1 MNKDQH
7 QIVTRIIFPFLVTIF
22 FTTGLAVGFS
32 QGGIIRGKVVADIPD
47 QRKTLPGVVV
57 ILSGERLAGK
67 KLQTV
72 SDAEGQYDFPGL
84 IAGDYIVT
92 VEFSGFKKYEQRLGV
107 QIEATVEHD
116 ILLQPVP
123 LSESVTV
130 TDDRTDASK
139 TESTTPSVITNEAL
153 RDAPLIDQKF
163 QDALPLLPGVVR
175 GPDGNLNIKG
185 THPSQSGILVS
196 SLNVTDPVTGA
207 PAIELPLEAVDTV
220 QVHSNPYSSE
230 FGKFTGAVTT
240 IETRSGSNN
249 WRYLMTG
256 VLPRPRW
263 RDGKLFG
270 VGAATPRIAVGGP
283 IKKDKL
289 FFFQSV
295 EYRFVRTNVP
305 SLETLE
311 ERQRDIQRESFDSFS
326 RVDYVV
332 NSNNRL
338 TASFSLFPQKFDY
351 FNLNTFN
358 PSDTTANFHQRGWF
372 LAFNE
377 QATFNSGAL
386 LQSSF
391 SAKQFDGDIFGNSEA
406 PYELTPERN
415 FGGWFNRQHRES
427 RRYELLEV
435 FHFAPRTWR
444 GSHSFKTGVNF
455 SHTSFTGT
463 DRSNPVTILRAN
475 GLCPESTQI
484 GSQDLRANIFLA
496 QRPKGAKKTL
506 SDPIA
511 LCAFAPLRESSSLK
525 EVLFVQSR
533 GNGTTHQLLEFVGAG
548 VLDRQQNEFSA
559 FVQDKWILN
568 RRVVFD
574 LGLRYDS
581 DTIGKNNNLAP
592 RVGFVVTPADS
603 DRTVVRGGVG
613 LFYDKIPLNV
623 GSFEQYQSLLV
634 TTFANDGVTPVDGP
648 RLFPN
653 TAPEDLENPYSVAWN
668 LQLDHQLNPRLLLR
682 LGYEERST
690 RRDFVIEPTP
700 TALLLQNNG
709 RSRYRELQGVAR
721 FRFQEGR
728 NIYLSYVRSQARGNL
743 NDFNTYFGNLKHAV
757 IRPDEY
763 GKQPFDVP
771 NRLLFWGDFAL
782 PYDVVATP
790 VVDWRSG
797 FPFSLLNE
805 EQDFVGPRNEGGRFP
820 RLLSF
825 DLLVTKGLTIR
836 FRGKQYK
843 GRAGFTI
850 FNITNHWNPR
860 DVQNNIAAQRFG
872 TFYNSP
878 DRSVRLKFEFV
889 KY

>member
-1 MNKDQH
+1 M
-7 QIVTRIIFPFLVTIF
+7 L
-22 FTTGLAVGFS
+22 LAVA
-32 QGGIIRGKVVADIPD
+32 QGGSIKGKVVADIPD
-47 QRKTLPGVVV
+47 QRKALPGVLVT
-57 ILSGERLAGK
+57 LGGERLGDK
-67 KLQTV
+67 EIQSVT
-72 SDAEGQYDFPGL
+72 DAEGQFDFQSL
-84 IAGDYIVT
+84 VAGEYVIT
-92 VEFSGFKKYEQRLGV
+92 VEYSGFRKYEKRLSV

-123 LSESVTV
+123 ISETVTV
-130 TDDRTDASK
+130 ADDRTDAIK
-139 TESTTPSVITNEAL
+139 TESTTPSVITNQAL

-185 THPSQSGILVS
+185 TRPSQSGILVS

-207 PAIELPLEAVDTV
+207 PAIELPLEAVETV

-240 IETRSGSNN
+240 IETRSGSNEL
-249 WRYLMTG
+249 RYLVTG

-263 RDGKLFG
+263 RDGTIFG
-270 VGAATPRIAVGGP
+270 IGAATPRIAVGGP

-326 RVDYVV
+326 RIDYVV
-332 NSNNRL
+332 NANNRL
-338 TASFSLFPQKFDY
+338 TASFSVFPQKFDY

-372 LAFNE
+372 LALNE
-377 QATFNSGAL
+377 QAAFKSGAL

-391 SAKQFDGDIFGNSEA
+391 SVKQFDGDIFGNSGA
-406 PYELTPERN
+406 PYQITPERN

-435 FHFAPRTWR
+435 FHFAARNWH
-444 GSHSFKTGVNF
+444 GSHALKVGLNITR
-455 SHTSFTGT
+455 TSFNGT
-463 DRSNPVTILRAN
+463 DRSNPLSILR
-475 GLCPESTQI
+475 
-484 GSQDLRANIFLA
+484 
-496 QRPKGAKKTL
+496 
-506 SDPIA
+506 
-511 LCAFAPLRESSSLK
+511 
-525 EVLFVQSR
+525 V
-533 GNGTTHQLLEFVGAG
+533 NGTTHQLLEFAG
-548 VLDRQQNEFSA
+548 EGILEQKQNEYSA
-559 FVQDKWILN
+559 FVQEKWLVN
-568 RRVVFD
+568 TRLVFD
-574 LGLRYDS
+574 LGLRYDR
-581 DTIGKNNNLAP
+581 DGIGKNNNLAP
-592 RVGFVVTPADS
+592 RLGFVLTPMDS
-603 DRTVVRGGVG
+603 DRTLVRGGIG

-623 GSFEQYQSLLV
+623 GSFEQYQSQLV
-634 TTFANDGVTPVDGP
+634 TAFADDGLTPVDGP
-648 RLFPN
+648 RLLLN
-653 TAPEDLENPYSVAWN
+653 TVREDLENPYSLAWN
-668 LQLDHQLNPRLLLR
+668 LQVDHQLNERLLLR

-690 RRDFVIEPTP
+690 RRDFLIEPIAA
-700 TALLLQNNG
+700 ALLLQNNG
-709 RSRYRELQGVAR
+709 RSRYRELQAVTR
-721 FRFQEGR
+721 LRVQEGR
-728 NIYLSYVRSQARGNL
+728 NIFLSYVRSQARGNL

-757 IRPDEY
+757 IRPDEH
-763 GKQPFDVP
+763 GTLAFDVP
-771 NRLLFWGDFAL
+771 NRLLFWGDFGL
-782 PYDVVATP
+782 PYEVVATP

-805 EQDFVGPRNEGGRFP
+805 EQDFVGARNEGGRFP
-820 RLLSF
+820 NLLTL
-825 DLLVTKGLTIR
+825 DLLVTKGVTIR

-860 DVQNNIAAQRFG
+860 DVQNNLASEQFG
-872 TFYNSP
+872 TFFNSP
-878 DRSVRLKFEFV
+878 GRSVRLKFEFV